1 MDYQKVPITQSIGVE
16 LLKKIFGVYC
26 IAALLITLFQGWLEY
41 SQTKDRVIQLMIEHQ
56 PLVEEGL
63 ANAVWHL
70 DQPLLHSLMKGIISQ
85 RIIVGV
91 EIFIDD
97 GSILA
102 SAGDFTSV
110 EKLTNNTLPLNNASQ
125 QDSYRHQFKL
135 FDPTEL
141 SEEAIGIAVF
151 YTANDVVIEEIKPRL
166 ISLIA
171 AAIIKTAILWVVF
184 IYFGQKLLSQPLL
197 HLTAMVRKLPLD
209 ESNPRAV
216 PEQDKLNELQLF
228 ECSLID
234 TTKKLELTLHSLR
247 TSNEKLSKIN
257 INLLRA
263 VEQSPTLSIILSATG
278 KVQYATSSFVDLT
291 GYKPAQI
298 QELFDTYLL
307 KDLAFKHFVEQHEN
321 GNTLDNSSFFE
332 LSILDKNRQSVYLS
346 ANLSVVYSEEGDV
359 DNYLFSAT
367 DISKNKKLQ
376 LELKQNNMEQQSTI
390 VHLNEAR
397 SQLLQAEKMASI
409 GLLAAGVAHEI
420 NNPIAFINSNNYT
433 LGHYHQQL
441 FKLIDG
447 YRQQLEKCGDENAG
461 LKQLEQ
467 EINYDFL
474 RQDLSQMIEE
484 SQEGLDR
491 IKKIVA
497 DLLFF
502 SRSNTNKFELY
513 DLRQGLESTLSIAWH
528 QLKNNTEI
536 VREYSDI
543 PAIECISSQI
553 NQVFMNLLINASQ
566 SFVDKGTITI
576 RFKSSANSV
585 IVEIEDDGAGIEES
599 HINKL
604 FDPFFTTKEVGSG
617 TGLGLS
623 VSYGIIKK
631 HQGEIKV
638 SSELGKGTCF
648 TVTLPITQK
657 SNDR

>member
-151 YTANDVVIEEIKPRL
+151 YPANDVVIEEIKPRL

-228 ECSLID
+228 ECALID

-291 GYKPAQI
+291 GYIPAQI
-298 QELFDTYLL
+298 QELFDTYL
-307 KDLAFKHFVEQHEN
+307 
-321 GNTLDNSSFFE
+321 
-332 LSILDKNRQSVYLS
+332 
-346 ANLSVVYSEEGDV
+346 
-359 DNYLFSAT
+359 
-367 DISKNKKLQ
+367 
-376 LELKQNNMEQQSTI
+376 
-390 VHLNEAR
+390 
-397 SQLLQAEKMASI
+397 
-409 GLLAAGVAHEI
+409 
-420 NNPIAFINSNNYT
+420 
-433 LGHYHQQL
+433 
-441 FKLIDG
+441 
-447 YRQQLEKCGDENAG
+447 
-461 LKQLEQ
+461 
-467 EINYDFL
+467 
-474 RQDLSQMIEE
+474 
-484 SQEGLDR
+484 
-491 IKKIVA
+491 
-497 DLLFF
+497 
-502 SRSNTNKFELY
+502 
-513 DLRQGLESTLSIAWH
+513 
-528 QLKNNTEI
+528 
-536 VREYSDI
+536 
-543 PAIECISSQI
+543 
-553 NQVFMNLLINASQ
+553 
-566 SFVDKGTITI
+566 
-576 RFKSSANSV
+576 
-585 IVEIEDDGAGIEES
+585 
-599 HINKL
+599 
-604 FDPFFTTKEVGSG
+604 
-617 TGLGLS
+617 
-623 VSYGIIKK
+623 
-631 HQGEIKV
+631 
-638 SSELGKGTCF
+638 
-648 TVTLPITQK
+648 
-657 SNDR
+657 